1 MATRTSW
8 SSYIKVEQALCK
20 GCTNQPIV
28 WCEVCIHAFTSI
40 LNHIFVL
47 VHCWLTVLFWSPQTQ
62 QQLPWKN
69 TAVQV
74 TPCIARPSTKC
85 FSRAVQVGNN
95 TPLTTRVHATIAPAQ
110 NPAFVILS
118 PRLLFMVQCDGIP
131 CMATVKDSRGKFFSP
146 NCEGKMHKCSWRQCS
161 RWLEH
166 SFFRSQCPYKLNKLA
181 DTTLVFCLI
190 GHSFK
195 RKRLLQNLVM
205 GTEKRIR
212 IIACKHKTAYVGRK
226 ILGSR
231 FLSSWWNA
239 MQ

>member
-1 MATRTSW
+1 MIILYKSRTSSVQRVYQPAHSVMW
-8 SSYIKVEQALCK
+8 SLHS
-20 GCTNQPIV
+20 
-28 WCEVCIHAFTSI
+28 CIHFHPKSHFCFGTLLVNSA
-40 LNHIFVL
+40 VL
-47 VHCWLTVLFWSPQTQ
+47 VSTDTTA
-62 QQLPWKN
+62 
-69 TAVQV
+69 TAVKEYCSASHALHCTTFHQV
-74 TPCIARPSTKC
+74 FLACGASGQQHTP
-85 FSRAVQVGNN
+85 
-95 TPLTTRVHATIAPAQ
+95 TTRVHATIAPAQ
-110 NPAFVILS
+110 KPAFVILS